1 MARNQLLQESV
12 LAARRALMQP
22 GGAYAR
28 PGAFDERLRGPIESA
43 RRQLAESSADNLLLR
58 RSLDL
63 PPGASDD
70 DILVAAQAAATA
82 AADARG
88 DAIGT
93 NVRDALPPL
102 ARKVAGAGVLNPKVW
117 EADLPEFIPPPEGGY
132 DDAAYMAAVRAA
144 VRQQRAMGD
153 PLAPTLE
160 LIGAKLV
167 YLRRKGGAL
176 VRASFVSLAGLVGCC
191 VETARKAVRWFERCG
206 LLDTLNVLN
215 RTQEGEVRR
224 RPNLY
229 IVPETEQPPP
239 PPPADV
245 ASSQPAPD
253 PVRVQRGTI
262 GDRLQRCAALLGLKA
277 RPWGLNATPAAVGYR
292 KREGVPAPG

>member
-1 MARNQLLQESV
+1 VARNQLLQESI
-12 LAARRALMQP
+12 LATRRALMQP
-22 GGAYAR
+22 KGAY
-28 PGAFDERLRGPIESA
+28 ESA
-43 RRQLAESSADNLLLR
+43 GRRLAESSAHNLLLR

-70 DILVAAQAAATA
+70 DILAAAQATATA

-93 NVRDALPPL
+93 RVRDALPPL
-102 ARKVAGAGVLNPKVW
+102 ARKVAGGVLNPKVW
-117 EADLPEFIPPPEGGY
+117 EADLPEFIPPPIGGY
-132 DDAAYMAAVRAA
+132 DDAAYMAAVREA
-144 VRQQRAMGD
+144 VRQQRLMGD

-176 VRASFVSLAGLVGCC
+176 VRASFVSLAALVGCC

-215 RTQEGEVRR
+215 RIENGVRR

-229 IVPETEQPPP
+229 IIPETEQPPP

-262 GDRLQRCAALLGLKA
+262 GDRLQRCAALLGLQA